1 MNQMG
6 QDLAMLAPVLAV
18 LLTAVGALSFEM
30 LHMPKISL
38 PFAVVGLLVATVLA
52 IALIGTE
59 MSVFMGTYRVDD
71 LSIWAV
77 ILLSPTTALIAILA
91 RVEVRD
97 TDREGTVYSL
107 LVFALLGALVLA
119 GAGDVMLLVLGV
131 LLSSLATFTLVA
143 YPRDDRATEAAT
155 KYFVFGS
162 VTGAIMIFGLTYWFG
177 VLGSTLL
184 SESGKLGSAPSAAA
198 FGFAAVLVGL
208 GYKASFVPFHF
219 WAPDAYDGGPVSV
232 AAFLS
237 IVTKVGGI
245 FALVQVVRDLPA
257 GATAWPLVIAGLSA
271 ITMTYGNLA
280 ALVQDN
286 VVRLLA
292 YSSIAQSGY
301 FLLGVV
307 AIGQSELA
315 IQSLILFAAAY
326 AAMNLGAFTIVLY
339 VGRDLRTFTG
349 FGRTNPAA
357 GVAMVVFL
365 VSLVGIPPLAGFV
378 GKFLLFGAAIDA
390 GFTWLAVIAILNSV
404 LSLGVYLRVVV
415 PMYGQPQGKGSHIAH
430 RRDVLDACPV
440 FHCGYRYRCPGA
452 LGTNRLMARSPP
464 LPTGLRRL
472 HTIRKH
478 PRHRLLHSVQ
488 RDRAKSGPATGR

>member
-1 MNQMG
+1 MSMSQMG
-6 QDLAMLAPVLAV
+6 QDLALLAPVLAV

-30 LHMPKISL
+30 LHLPKISL
-38 PFAVVGLLVATVLA
+38 PFAVIGLLVATGLA
-52 IALIGTE
+52 IPLIGTE
-59 MSVFMGTYRVDD
+59 TIVFEGTYRIDS
-71 LSIWAV
+71 LSVWAV
-77 ILLSPTTALIAILA
+77 ILLSPTTALTAILA

-119 GAGDVMLLVLGV
+119 GAGDLMFLVLGV

-143 YPRDDRATEAAT
+143 YPRDDPATEAAL

-162 VTGAIMIFGLTYWFG
+162 VTGAVMIFGLTYWFG
-177 VLGSTLL
+177 VAGSTLI
-184 SESGKLGSAPSAAA
+184 SEIGTLGSAPSAAA
-198 FGFAAVLVGL
+198 FGFVAVLVGL
-208 GYKASFVPFHF
+208 GYKASLVPFHF

-245 FALVQVVRDLPA
+245 FAIVQVVRDLPA
-257 GATAWPLVIAGLSA
+257 GATAWPLVIAGLA
-271 ITMTYGNLA
+271 VVTMTYGNLA
-280 ALVQDN
+280 ALVQNN

-307 AIGQSELA
+307 AVGQSELA
-315 IQSLILFAAAY
+315 LRSLIIFAAAY
-326 AAMNLGAFTIVLY
+326 AAMNLGAFAIVLSA
-339 VGRDLRTFTG
+339 GRNLRAFTG

-390 GFTWLAVIAILNSV
+390 GFTWLAVVAILNSV

-415 PMYGQPQGKGSHIAH
+415 PMYGQPKEAVVSSRTVAAVWTIALFFTLAIGVAAQ
-430 RRDVLDACPV
+430 VL
-440 FHCGYRYRCPGA
+440 
-452 LGTNRLMARSPP
+452 LGRIA
-464 LPTGLRRL
+464 
-472 HTIRKH
+472 
-478 PRHRLLHSVQ
+478 
-488 RDRAKSGPATGR
+488 